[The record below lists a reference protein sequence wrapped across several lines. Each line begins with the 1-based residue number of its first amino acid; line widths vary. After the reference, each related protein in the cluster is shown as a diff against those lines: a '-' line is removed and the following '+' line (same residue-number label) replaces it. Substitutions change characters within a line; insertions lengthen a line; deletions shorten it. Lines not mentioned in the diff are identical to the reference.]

1 MVESYFMNG
10 SWSCDACQFGICCH
24 GERGPACHLLY
35 FTVQNTVA
43 TYSTV
48 LFGMCNVAFI
58 VVLGLGRRPQVT
70 GRPFKCPVPVA
81 LAVPCTCRAAFTAGC
96 GSIYDCKLLVPAAD
110 GQEDAIKGGKRQQP
124 RQPLARGIVEEW
136 AQEVAEADD

>member
-1 MVESYFMNG
+1 
-10 SWSCDACQFGICCH
+10 
-24 GERGPACHLLY
+24 
-35 FTVQNTVA
+35 
-43 TYSTV
+43 
-48 LFGMCNVAFI
+48 MCNVAFI